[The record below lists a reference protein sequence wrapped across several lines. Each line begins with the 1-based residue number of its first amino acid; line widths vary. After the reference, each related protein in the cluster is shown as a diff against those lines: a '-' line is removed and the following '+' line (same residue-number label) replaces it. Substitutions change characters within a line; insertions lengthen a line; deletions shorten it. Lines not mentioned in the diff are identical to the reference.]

1 MNYQLQYNICAI
13 IICSIV
19 LSKHILHKKTK
30 EVHNTVFTAFILV
43 SLIGA
48 VINTANSYGN
58 MHPGFMSQAMLEIS
72 DYLSFSML
80 NFPLFL
86 FAVYSVV
93 LVKNS
98 IKSLSLFL
106 KILLFLPEVVLFLA
120 LFTNPWTQAIFQYT
134 NGIYRRGPYQLIL
147 YAIAL
152 YYILFSVVY
161 ILNAREL
168 VSRSVRFYVITF
180 MAIGYFVAIVQFF
193 NPELQL
199 QHFGL
204 AIGGLVIFINLQKS
218 EEYIYADLGIYNQS
232 ILFKLTKMNLASDKK
247 MQMLVLQVED
257 LNFIAHAFGS
267 ENQKALLRQIAFF
280 LDSLSKKNVYYYKD
294 GLFVILLTGNSIKQ
308 LPFFECGI
316 KERFAQR
323 WQLENAPLSINYK
336 LISFSLPQ
344 DIADLDTLFFAIQ
357 TFAQMIPGKDHVVR
371 FSDLDMK
378 KIGRQIQI
386 ERIVQRAIAE
396 DNFQIYYQ
404 PIYSAKED
412 RISSAEALIRLID
425 PDAGVIPPDE
435 FIPIAEKNG
444 TIIQIGEI
452 VFDKVFRFLQDH
464 ALRQFGIDY
473 IEINISAVQCMQDE
487 LARSILDHMAKY
499 RIPADMINLEIT
511 ETAEI
516 GLPKVFAKNLT
527 ALSDSGVTFSLD
539 DFGTG
544 YSNITVLMTL
554 PLDIIKLDRS
564 LIDLAAK
571 SQRGQNI
578 LSSAVT
584 LVKKMGCK
592 SVAEGVEE
600 KEQMDMLRSMDIDY
614 IQGYYVSKPLPETQF
629 IEFISRK
636 NILTIQ

>member
-19 LSKHILHKKTK
+19 LSKHILRKKTK
-30 EVHNTVFTAFILV
+30 EVHNTVFTVFVLV

-58 MHPGFMSQAMLEIS
+58 MHPGFMSQALLEAT

-93 LVKNS
+93 LIKNS
-98 IKSLSLFL
+98 IKSLSLSL
-106 KILLFLPEVVLFLA
+106 KILLFLPEVLLFLA
-120 LFTNPWTQAIFQYT
+120 LFTNPWTHAIFQYT
-134 NGIYRRGPYQLIL
+134 NGVYRRGPYQLIL

-152 YYILFSVVY
+152 YYILFSIVY
-161 ILNAREL
+161 ILSAGEA
-168 VSRSVRFYVITF
+168 VSRPVRFYVITF
-180 MAIGYFVAIVQFF
+180 TAIGYFVAIVQFF
-193 NPELQL
+193 HPELQL
-199 QHFGL
+199 QHLGL
-204 AIGGLVIFINLQKS
+204 AVGGLVIFINLQKS
-218 EEYIYADLGIYNQS
+218 DEYIYTGLGIYNQS
-232 ILFKLTKMNLASDKK
+232 ILVKLTKMNLASDKK
-247 MQMLVLQVED
+247 MQMLVLRVED

-267 ENQKALLRQIAFF
+267 ENRKELLRQIALF
-280 LDSLSKKNVYYYKD
+280 LDGLTNKNVYYYKG
-294 GLFVILLTGNSIKQ
+294 GLFVILMTGNTIKQ
-308 LPFFECGI
+308 LPFFECRI
-316 KERFAQR
+316 KERFAQK

-336 LISFSLPQ
+336 LMSFSLPQ
-344 DIADLDTLFFAIQ
+344 DIADLNTLYFAIQ
-357 TFAQMIPGKDHVVR
+357 TFAQMIPGKDHMVR
-371 FSDLDMK
+371 FSDLDMD

-404 PIYSAKED
+404 PIYSAQKG
-412 RISSAEALIRLID
+412 RISSAEALIRLED
-425 PDAGVIPPDE
+425 PDAGFISPNE

-452 VFDKVFRFLQDH
+452 VFEKVFRFLQEH
-464 ALRQFGIDY
+464 TLRQFGIDY
-473 IEINISAVQCMQDE
+473 IEINISAVQCMQEE
-487 LARSILDHMAKY
+487 LTRSILNLMEKY
-499 RIPADMINLEIT
+499 SIPTDMVNLEIT

-554 PLDIIKLDRS
+554 PLDIIKLDKS
-564 LIDLAAK
+564 LIDLATRNK
-571 SQRGQNI
+571 RGQDI
-578 LSSAVT
+578 LSSAIT

-600 KEQMDMLRSMDIDY
+600 KKQMDMLCSMDIDY

-629 IEFISRK
+629 IEFISKK
-636 NILTIQ
+636 NIC

>member
-30 EVHNTVFTAFILV
+30 EAHNIVFTVFVLV

-48 VINTANSYGN
+48 IINTASSYGN
-58 MHPGFMSQAMLEIS
+58 MHPGLMSHTLLEVL
-72 DYLSFSML
+72 DHLSFSML

-93 LVKNS
+93 LIKNS
-98 IKSLSLFL
+98 IRSLSLSL
-106 KILLFLPEVVLFLA
+106 KILLFLPEVILFLA
-120 LFTNPWTQAIFQYT
+120 LFTNPWTHAIFQYT

-161 ILNAREL
+161 ILSAREF

-193 NPELQL
+193 DPELQL
-199 QHFGL
+199 QHLGL
-204 AIGGLVIFINLQKS
+204 AIGALVIFINLQKP
-218 EEYIYADLGIYNQS
+218 EEYIYTDLGIYNQS
-232 ILFKLTKMNLASDKK
+232 ILIKLTKMDLASDKK

-257 LNFIAHAFGS
+257 LDLIAHAFGS
-267 ENQKALLRQIAFF
+267 ENRKALLRQVASF
-280 LDSLSKKNVYYYKD
+280 LDGLTDQNVYYYEG
-294 GLFVILLTGNSIKQ
+294 GLFVVLITGNMIKQ
-308 LPFFECGI
+308 LPFFARGI

-336 LISFSLPQ
+336 FMSFSLPQ
-344 DIADLDTLFFAIQ
+344 DIADLNTLYFAIQ
-357 TFAQMIPGKDHVVR
+357 TFSQMIPGKDHMVR
-371 FSDLDMK
+371 FSDLDMD

-396 DNFQIYYQ
+396 DDFQICYQ
-404 PIYSAKED
+404 PIYSVKED
-412 RISSAEALIRLID
+412 RISSAEALIRLTD
-425 PDAGVIPPDE
+425 PDAGVISPNE

-452 VFDKVFRFLQDH
+452 VFDKVFRFLQEH
-464 ALRQFGIDY
+464 PLRRLGIDY
-473 IEINISAVQCMQDE
+473 IEINISVVQCMQDE
-487 LARSILDHMAKY
+487 LTRSILDRMERY
-499 RIPADMINLEIT
+499 GIPADMINLEIT

-571 SQRGQNI
+571 DRRGQDI
-578 LSSAVT
+578 LSSAIT

-636 NILTIQ
+636 NILTAQ

>member
-19 LSKHILHKKTK
+19 LSKHIMRKKTK
-30 EVHNTVFTAFILV
+30 ETHNTVFTVFVLV

-48 VINTANSYGN
+48 IINTANSYGN
-58 MHPGFMSQAMLEIS
+58 MHPGFMSQAMLEAS

-98 IKSLSLFL
+98 IRSLSLFL
-106 KILLFLPEVVLFLA
+106 KILLFLPEVILFLA
-120 LFTNPWTQAIFQYT
+120 LFTNPWTHAIFQYT
-134 NGIYRRGPYQLIL
+134 NGVYRRGPYQLIL

-161 ILNAREL
+161 MLSARES
-168 VSRSVRFYVITF
+168 VSRSVQSYVITF
-180 MAIGYFVAIVQFF
+180 TVIGYTVAMIQFF
-193 NPELQL
+193 HPELQL
-199 QHFGL
+199 QHLGL

-232 ILFKLTKMNLASDKK
+232 ILAKLIKMNLASDKK
-247 MQMLVLQVED
+247 MQMLVLQIED
-257 LNFIAHAFGS
+257 LNFIAHTLGS
-267 ENQKALLRQIAFF
+267 ENRKALLRQIALF
-280 LDSLSKKNVYYYKD
+280 LDNLTNKNVYYYKS
-294 GLFVILLTGNSIKQ
+294 GLFAILMTGNTIKQ
-308 LPFFECGI
+308 LPSFECQI
-316 KERFAQR
+316 KERFEQS

-336 LISFSLPQ
+336 LMSFSLPQ
-344 DIADLDTLFFAIQ
+344 DIENLNTLYFAIQ
-357 TFAQMIPGKDHVVR
+357 TFTQMIPGKDHMVR
-371 FSDLDMK
+371 FSDLDMD

-386 ERIVQRAIAE
+386 QRIVQRAIAE

-404 PIYSAKED
+404 PIYSTKKD
-412 RISSAEALIRLID
+412 RVSSAEALIRLID
-425 PDAGVIPPDE
+425 PDAGPISPNE

-444 TIIQIGEI
+444 TIIRIGEI
-452 VFDKVFRFLQDH
+452 VFDKIFKFLRENP
-464 ALRQFGIDY
+464 LRQFGIDY
-473 IEINISAVQCMQDE
+473 IEINISVVQCMQDE
-487 LARSILDHMAKY
+487 LAQSILDLMAKY
-499 RIPADMINLEIT
+499 SIPTDMVNLEIT

-516 GLPKVFAKNLT
+516 GLPKVFEKNLA
-527 ALSDSGVTFSLD
+527 ALSDSGITISLD

-554 PLDIIKLDRS
+554 PLDIIKLDKS
-564 LIDLAAK
+564 LIDLATRN
-571 SQRGQNI
+571 QREQNI
-578 LSSAVT
+578 LSSAIT

-600 KEQMDMLRSMDIDY
+600 KKQMDMLRAMNIDY
-614 IQGYYVSKPLPETQF
+614 IQGYYISKPLPETQF
-629 IEFISRK
+629 IEFISK
-636 NILTIQ
+636 KHIF

>member
-30 EVHNTVFTAFILV
+30 EAHNAVFTAFVLV

-58 MHPGFMSQAMLEIS
+58 MHPGFMSEELLEAS
-72 DYLSFSML
+72 DYLSYSML

-98 IKSLSLFL
+98 IRSLSPFL

-120 LFTNPWTQAIFQYT
+120 LFTNPWTHAIFQYT

-161 ILNAREL
+161 ILSAREF
-168 VSRSVRFYVITF
+168 VSRSVQFYVIAFT
-180 MAIGYFVAIVQFF
+180 AIGYFVAIVQFI

-199 QHFGL
+199 QHLGL

-218 EEYIYADLGIYNQS
+218 EEYISTDLGIYNQS
-232 ILFKLTKMNLASDKK
+232 ILVKLTKMNLASDKK
-247 MQMLVLQVED
+247 MQMLALQVED

-267 ENQKALLRQIAFF
+267 ENRKALLRQIALF
-280 LDSLSKKNVYYYKD
+280 LDNLTHKNVYYYKG
-294 GLFVILLTGNSIKQ
+294 GLFVILMTGNTIKQ
-308 LPFFECGI
+308 LPSFEDGI
-316 KERFAQR
+316 QERFAQR

-336 LISFSLPQ
+336 LMHFSLPQ
-344 DIADLDTLFFAIQ
+344 DIADLNTLYFAMQ
-357 TFAQMIPGKDHVVR
+357 TFAEMIPGKDHVVR
-371 FSDLDMK
+371 FSDLDMG

-386 ERIVQRAIAE
+386 ERIIQRAIAE
-396 DNFQIYYQ
+396 DHFQIYYQ
-404 PIYSAKED
+404 PIYSAEKD

-425 PDAGVIPPDE
+425 PDAGVISPNE

-452 VFDKVFRFLQDH
+452 VFEKVFRFLQEH
-464 ALRQFGIDY
+464 TLRQFGIDY
-473 IEINISAVQCMQDE
+473 IEINISVVQCMQDE
-487 LARSILDHMAKY
+487 LTRSILERMEKY
-499 RIPADMINLEIT
+499 GIPTDMINLEIT

-527 ALSDSGVTFSLD
+527 ALSNSGITFSLD

-554 PLDIIKLDRS
+554 PLDIIKLDKS
-564 LIDLAAK
+564 LIDLATRN
-571 SQRGQNI
+571 QRGQDI

-600 KEQMDMLRSMDIDY
+600 KNQMDMLCAMNIDY
-614 IQGYYVSKPLPETQF
+614 IQGYYVSKPLPEAQF
-629 IEFISRK
+629 IEFISKK
-636 NILTIQ
+636 NIF

>member
-19 LSKHILHKKTK
+19 LSKHILRKKTK
-30 EVHNTVFTAFILV
+30 EAHNTVFTMFVLV

-58 MHPGFMSQAMLEIS
+58 MHPGFMSHGLLEVS
-72 DYLSFSML
+72 DYLSFTLL

-98 IKSLSLFL
+98 IRVLPLFL

-120 LFTNPWTQAIFQYT
+120 LFTNPWTHAIFQYT
-134 NGIYRRGPYQLIL
+134 DGVYRRGPYQLIL

-161 ILNAREL
+161 MLSARES

-180 MAIGYFVAIVQFF
+180 MVIGYTVAMIQFF

-199 QHFGL
+199 QHLGL

-218 EEYIYADLGIYNQS
+218 EEYIYTDLEIYNQS
-232 ILFKLTKMNLASDKK
+232 ILVKLTKLNLASDKK

-257 LNFIAHAFGS
+257 LNFIAHTLGS
-267 ENQKALLRQIAFF
+267 ENRKELLRQIALF
-280 LDSLSKKNVYYYKD
+280 LDSLTNKNVYYYKS
-294 GLFVILLTGNSIKQ
+294 GLFAILMTGNTIKR
-308 LPFFECGI
+308 LPYFECRI
-316 KERFAQR
+316 QERFAQR

-336 LISFSLPQ
+336 LMSFSLPQ
-344 DIADLDTLFFAIQ
+344 DIADLNTLYFAIQ
-357 TFAQMIPGKDHVVR
+357 AFTQMIPGKDHMVR
-371 FSDLDMK
+371 FSDLDMD
-378 KIGRQIQI
+378 KIHRQIQI
-386 ERIVQRAIAE
+386 ERIVQRAVAE

-404 PIYSAKED
+404 PIYSTEKG

-425 PDAGVIPPDE
+425 PEDGFISPNE

-452 VFDKVFRFLQDH
+452 VFEKVFRFLQEH
-464 ALRQFGIDY
+464 KLRQYGIDY
-473 IEINISAVQCMQDE
+473 IEINISVVQCMQAE
-487 LARSILDHMAKY
+487 LTQSILELMAKY
-499 RIPADMINLEIT
+499 DIPTDMINLEIT

-516 GLPKVFAKNLT
+516 GLPKVFEKNLT
-527 ALSDSGVTFSLD
+527 ALSDSGIKFSLD

-554 PLDIIKLDRS
+554 PLDIIKLDKS
-564 LIDLAAK
+564 LIDLA
-571 SQRGQNI
+571 SRNQREQDI
-578 LSSAVT
+578 LNCAIT

-600 KEQMDMLRSMDIDY
+600 KKQMDMLRAMNIDY
-614 IQGYYVSKPLPETQF
+614 IQGYYISKPLPETQF
-629 IEFISRK
+629 IEFISK
-636 NILTIQ
+636 KQI

>member
-30 EVHNTVFTAFILV
+30 EAHNTVFTAFILV

-58 MHPGFMSQAMLEIS
+58 MHPGFMSEALLEAS
-72 DYLSFSML
+72 DYLSYSLL

-120 LFTNPWTQAIFQYT
+120 LFTNPWTHAIFQYA
-134 NGIYRRGPYQLIL
+134 NGVYRRGPYQLIL

-161 ILNAREL
+161 ILSAREF

-180 MAIGYFVAIVQFF
+180 MAIGYFVAIVQFI

-199 QHFGL
+199 QHLGL
-204 AIGGLVIFINLQKS
+204 AVGGLVIFINLQKS
-218 EEYIYADLGIYNQS
+218 EEYISTDLGIYNQS
-232 ILFKLTKMNLASDKK
+232 ILVKLTKMNLASGKK

-257 LNFIAHAFGS
+257 LNFIAHTFGS
-267 ENQKALLRQIAFF
+267 ENRIALLRQIALY
-280 LDSLSKKNVYYYKD
+280 LDSLSNQNVYYYKG
-294 GLFVILLTGNSIKQ
+294 GLFVILMTGNAIKQ
-308 LPFFECGI
+308 LPFFEGGI
-316 KERFAQR
+316 KDRFAQR

-336 LISFSLPQ
+336 LMRFSLPQ
-344 DIADLDTLFFAIQ
+344 DIADLNTLYFAIQ
-357 TFAQMIPGKDHVVR
+357 TFAEMIPGKDHMVR
-371 FSDLDMK
+371 FSDLDMD

-396 DNFQIYYQ
+396 DHFQIYYQ
-404 PIYSAKED
+404 PIYSTKKD
-412 RISSAEALIRLID
+412 RISSAEALIRLVD
-425 PDAGVIPPDE
+425 PEAGVISPNE

-452 VFDKVFRFLQDH
+452 VFDKVFQFLQEH
-464 ALRQFGIDY
+464 ALRQYGIDY
-473 IEINISAVQCMQDE
+473 IEINISVVQCMQDD
-487 LARSILDHMAKY
+487 LTRSILDCMAKY
-499 RIPADMINLEIT
+499 SISTDMINLEIT

-516 GLPKVFAKNLT
+516 GLPKVFEKNLN
-527 ALSDSGVTFSLD
+527 ALSTSGITFSLD

-554 PLDIIKLDRS
+554 PLDIIKLDKS
-564 LIDLAAK
+564 LIDLA
-571 SQRGQNI
+571 SRNQRGQDI
-578 LSSAVT
+578 LSSAIT

-592 SVAEGVEE
+592 GVAEGVEE
-600 KEQMDMLRSMDIDY
+600 KSQMDMLRSMNIDY
-614 IQGYYVSKPLPETQF
+614 IQGYYVSKPLPEKQF
-629 IEFISRK
+629 IEFISK
-636 NILTIQ
+636 KISF